1 MLTGE
6 NGILTQAQNA
16 KKETERAKII
26 EEVQLD
32 ILGKQT
38 ENGSGDIS
46 ADELE
51 EILKKYFSNEEQNLK
66 DIIAGTSTDKLISKE
81 DETIKIDLSE
91 IYNGDIKDGTTP
103 PPAAGATDGS
113 WSDEEKVNTPVIKEN
128 MELVK
133 WDGTQFVP
141 DDTKS
146 SYNYDEGTREWAN
159 AVVRTKDENNE
170 DIESYFVWIPRYEY
184 KIENGKIYINF
195 IPTSETTPT
204 EGYTIHPAFT
214 NDSSN
219 NYENGGWNEELPG
232 IWVGKYETAKS
243 NATSSSSGSGT
254 TIKIQPGVTSWRIT
268 KIGDMYNYAKAYSP
282 TLNSHMLKN
291 SEWGAV
297 AYLTESKYGRNGTEV
312 TINNSSDYITGS
324 AGNSV
329 SADADVGT
337 TSEYWSEQGV
347 LASSTGNVYGIYD
360 LSGGANEYV
369 AAYYTGGNSTYLNN
383 GSSIVNDYANENTK
397 KYVTAYTGT
406 SVASAYKTGDATYET
421 SRWHGDSANFVN
433 SVGTFFRRGGSCNGG
448 TNAGVFYFV
457 GDGGGSYSNVSFRM
471 CLAVK

>member
-91 IYNGDIKDGTTP
+91 IYNGDIADEETP
-103 PPAAGATDGS
+103 PPAAGATDGT
-113 WSDEEKVNTPVIKEN
+113 WSDEEGVNTPVIKEN

-133 WDGTQFVP
+133 WDETQNKFVP
-141 DDTKS
+141 DDTNS
-146 SYNYDEGTREWAN
+146 SYNYNETTREWAN

-184 KIENGKIYINF
+184 KIENGKIDIKF
-195 IPTSETTPT
+195 IKTSQTTPT
-204 EGYTIHPAFT
+204 SNDYTIHPAFT
-214 NDSSN
+214 NN
-219 NYENGGWNEELPG
+219 VENGGWNEELPG
-232 IWVGKYETAKS
+232 IWVGKYESARS
-243 NATSSSSGSGT
+243 DSEGATQGTST
-254 TIKIQPGVTSWRIT
+254 TIKIQPGVTSWRDI

-312 TINNSSDYITGS
+312 TINNSSNYITGS

-329 SADADVGT
+329 SADEDVGT

-360 LSGGANEYV
+360 LSGGAWEYV
-369 AAYYTGGNSTYLNN
+369 ASYYNGGSSLSN
-383 GSSIVNDYANENTK
+383 GSSFASQNGTSTEYA
-397 KYVTAYTGT
+397 TAYTGT
-406 SVASAYKTGDATYET
+406 SASSAYKPGDATYET
-421 SRWHGDSANFVN
+421 KRWHGDIADFVN
-433 SVGTFFRRGGSCNGG
+433 SSNPFFVRGGNYDNGIY
-448 TNAGVFYFV
+448 AGVFYFYRSN
-457 GDGGGSYSNVSFRM
+457 GSSVSYLSFRM

>member
-103 PPAAGATDGS
+103 PPATGATDGS
-113 WSDEEKVNTPVIKEN
+113 WSDEEGVNTPVIKEN

-133 WDGTQFVP
+133 WDETQNKFVP
-141 DDTKS
+141 DDTNS
-146 SYNYDEGTREWAN
+146 SYNYNETTKEWAN

-184 KIENGKIYINF
+184 KIENGTIDIKF
-195 IPTSETTPT
+195 IKTSQTTPT
-204 EGYTIHPAFT
+204 SGYTIHPAFT

-232 IWVGKYETAKS
+232 IWVGKYESSRSDAGITKD
-243 NATSSSSGSGT
+243 NPGTSE
-254 TIKIQPGVTSWRIT
+254 KIAVVPGVTSWRDT
-268 KIGDMYNYAKAYSP
+268 TIGNMYNYAKAYS
-282 TLNSHMLKN
+282 TNLNSHMLKN

-324 AGNSV
+324 AQTSSGTTNDYK
-329 SADADVGT
+329 SAD
-337 TSEYWSEQGV
+337 GV

-360 LSGGANEYV
+360 LSGGAYEYV
-369 AAYYTGGNSTYLNN
+369 ASYLANGDFSYANSTFTTNVSDEYSTAYAVAEGKIGDATSETEGWHGDYAYFLDSSNPIFKRGGYYNN
-383 GSSIVNDYANENTK
+383 GSGAGI
-397 KYVTAYTGT
+397 
-406 SVASAYKTGDATYET
+406 
-421 SRWHGDSANFVN
+421 
-433 SVGTFFRRGGSCNGG
+433 FRFNGG
-448 TNAGVFYFV
+448 IGN
-457 GDGGGSYSNVSFRM
+457 SYSYNSFRM